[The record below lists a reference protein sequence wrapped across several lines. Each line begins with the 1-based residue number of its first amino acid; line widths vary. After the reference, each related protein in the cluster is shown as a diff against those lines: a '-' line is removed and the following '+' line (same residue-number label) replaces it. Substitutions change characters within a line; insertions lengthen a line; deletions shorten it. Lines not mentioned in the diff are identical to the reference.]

1 MYYLFLVNFKSVW
14 DAYKK
19 DRTFS
24 QINDE
29 LLFTNTDCFHFPA
42 QFPYP
47 KHKYV
52 HSSDNSSILLI
63 YKRYKYTVYIY
74 IYVYS

>member
-29 LLFTNTDCFHFPA
+29 LLFTNNVVFF
-42 QFPYP
+42 QSNLFPYP
-47 KHKYV
+47 RHKYV
-52 HSSDNSSILLI
+52 HSFV
-63 YKRYKYTVYIY
+63 RYFKYSAHTQK
-74 IYVYS
+74 